1 MGGPKALASMGGQS
15 FLVRGVRALWSACD
29 TVVVVTGAES
39 ARVMREAGDE
49 FEALVDKG
57 LLAPD
62 LKGGPKGRKG
72 ELEVRFVENRA
83 WKRGMLSSAQA
94 GLAAALRFR
103 PEGVLVLPVD
113 HPRVTART
121 VQALANMLEQALG
134 SFGGRRDGGFAYA
147 LAPRHRGRRGHP
159 VAMSSALAATIARD
173 HAARD
178 LSDAIRRSA
187 RLVGYL
193 DVADA
198 GILAD
203 LDTPRAG
210 VKPPAAKARPKRAA
224 AKGKAKSK
232 PAAGKRASAKRSTAR
247 R

>member
-147 LAPRHRGRRGHP
+147 LAPGIAVVVVTRWRCRRRSRLPSRATTRP
-159 VAMSSALAATIARD
+159 VTCPMPSV
-173 HAARD
+173 AARD
-178 LSDAIRRSA
+178 WSA
-187 RLVGYL
+187 
-193 DVADA
+193 
-198 GILAD
+198 
-203 LDTPRAG
+203 TSTSPT
-210 VKPPAAKARPKRAA
+210 
-224 AKGKAKSK
+224 
-232 PAAGKRASAKRSTAR
+232 RASSPTSIHRAPG
-247 R
+247 